1 MKQRHPQA
9 RQKMSRII
17 DEIGAA
23 LFACGATEVSLRL
36 KKEPEGLRLLVQSDY
51 TAENRPKLERLS
63 KLLQPAD
70 LAHDTSELALVG
82 QILDGAHV
90 AIEDAG
96 VSMDLF
102 VAR

>member
-36 KKEPEGLRLLVQSDY
+36 KKEP
-51 TAENRPKLERLS
+51 
-63 KLLQPAD
+63 
-70 LAHDTSELALVG
+70 
-82 QILDGAHV
+82 
-90 AIEDAG
+90 
-96 VSMDLF
+96 
-102 VAR
+102 

>member
-36 KKEPEGLRLLVQSDY
+36 KKRTGR
-51 TAENRPKLERLS
+51 TAPS
-63 KLLQPAD
+63 G
-70 LAHDTSELALVG
+70 SE
-82 QILDGAHV
+82 
-90 AIEDAG
+90 
-96 VSMDLF
+96 
-102 VAR
+102 